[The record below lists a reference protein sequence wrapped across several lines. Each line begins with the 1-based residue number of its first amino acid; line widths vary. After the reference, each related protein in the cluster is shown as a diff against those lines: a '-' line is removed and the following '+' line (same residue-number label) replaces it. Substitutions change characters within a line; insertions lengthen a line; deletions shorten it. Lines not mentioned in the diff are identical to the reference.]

1 MKFVSKLAC
10 LPVSLAL
17 VAGATLMPERASA
30 QQAMLGEVR
39 MFGFNFCPRGWAAL
53 DGQILPINQNQSLY
67 SILGTAF
74 GGDGRTSF
82 GLPDLRGRLV
92 AAPSSSTR
100 VGLRGG
106 TETTTMTAAQ
116 LPSHTHTVF
125 ATNLDGDKGGPRD
138 KILGASRINGV
149 GEETIY
155 SDTPTPNKFM
165 DSRMIASSGAGAPI
179 QIGDPRLAVTHCIA
193 TTGIF
198 PSRN

>member
-1 MKFVSKLAC
+1 MLA
-10 LPVSLAL
+10 
-17 VAGATLMPERASA
+17 EI
-30 QQAMLGEVR
+30 R

-67 SILGTAF
+67 SLLGTNF

-92 AAPSSSTR
+92 AGTNSSS
-100 VGLRGG
+100 VGQRGG
-106 TETTTMTAAQ
+106 AETTVMTAAQ
-116 LPSHTHTVF
+116 LPSHSHAVN

-155 SDTPTPNKFM
+155 SDTLTPNKFM
-165 DSRMIASSGAGAPI
+165 DSRMIANSGAGAQI
-179 QIGDPRLAVTHCIA
+179 QINDPRLAVTHCIA
-193 TTGIF
+193 ITGIF